1 MEAAVWIISMCMA
14 AFGPVVFSVVAGNI
28 CGRHLE
34 HVSRRLGGWTGLVM
48 GIAAVY
54 APLAKPKLFIAI
66 WVGGLT
72 SDESWAR
79 FHTVTAIVIAVAVTM
94 TFAACFG
101 VNRYREWKGWNRW

>member
-34 HVSRRLGGWTGLVM
+34 HVSRKLGGTGLVM

-66 WVGGLT
+66 WVGGST

-79 FHTVTAIVIAVAVTM
+79 FHTVTM
-94 TFAACFG
+94 TCAACFG
-101 VNRYREWKGWNRW
+101 VNRYREWNRW

>member
-1 MEAAVWIISMCMA
+1 
-14 AFGPVVFSVVAGNI
+14 
-28 CGRHLE
+28 
-34 HVSRRLGGWTGLVM
+34 M

-54 APLAKPKLFIAI
+54 APLAKPKLLIAI

-94 TFAACFG
+94 TCAACFG
-101 VNRYREWKGWNRW
+101 VNRYREWNRW